1 MRFAIALL
9 ALVAWCD
16 ASQAQ
21 VKLDAPRNAKAGDL
35 VVVSYDLGDEFPGDE
50 IRLEW
55 KVEGNA
61 RQLASNSGI
70 ALVPMRPG
78 KLGVVLIVVT
88 DEVIEYRRA
97 EIQVGG
103 KSPGKPSQ
111 VVDETRTIRRANPK
125 PKPKPKP
132 EPPTPPA
139 TTLTMYSSDSCAHCD
154 RFTREVAP
162 NLTVELEVI
171 KSRSRSNGLPLRVY
185 PSFEIRR
192 GDQVTFLEG
201 FKTLEQINQAMLR

>member
-1 MRFAIALL
+1 MRFVITLL
-9 ALVAWCD
+9 ALIAWCD

-35 VVVSYDLGDEFPGDE
+35 VVVKYDLGEKLQGDGL
-50 IRLEW
+50 RLEW
-55 KVEGNA
+55 IIEGNA
-61 RQLASNSGI
+61 RQLASNSGL

-88 DEVIEYRRA
+88 DEVIDYRRA

-111 VVDETRTIRRANPK
+111 VVDELTPTRRAK
-125 PKPKPKP
+125 PKPKKKP
-132 EPPTPPA
+132 QAPVE
-139 TTLTMYSSDSCAHCD
+139 TTLTMYSSDSCVHCD
-154 RFTREVAP
+154 RFTRDVAP
-162 NLTVELEVI
+162 SLTVELEVI

-185 PSFEIRR
+185 PSFEIRQ
-192 GDQVTFLEG
+192 GDKVTFLEG
-201 FKTLEQINQAMLR
+201 FKTLDQINQAMNR